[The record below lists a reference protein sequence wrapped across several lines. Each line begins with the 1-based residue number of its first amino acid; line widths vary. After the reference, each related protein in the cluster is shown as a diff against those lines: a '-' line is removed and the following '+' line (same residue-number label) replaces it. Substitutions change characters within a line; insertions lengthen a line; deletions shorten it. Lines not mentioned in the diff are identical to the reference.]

1 MEWTKMANIGKE
13 EEGEKKEK
21 SSGNEDEGRGDKDKE
36 KKILAKRPSRILA
49 NATCVLSCLN
59 KEPLNVIKQQDRK
72 LL

>member
-1 MEWTKMANIGKE
+1 MLKKKKGKKR
-13 EEGEKKEK
+13 EKQRTN
-21 SSGNEDEGRGDKDKE
+21 GNEDEGRGDKDKE